1 MKAWKGYEKRK
12 SCCIP
17 KWKDATGYRSEK
29 VCCIPKLVKKSPA
42 CRDTPILIPLVR
54 YESAENKSCQGCEA
68 SYNDYLDRTY
78 YADFIFIAE

>member
-12 SCCIP
+12 FCRIP

-42 CRDTPILIPLVR
+42 CRALPSLFRLFNSNLHKISPVKVAKHHTMATLTGLI
-54 YESAENKSCQGCEA
+54 
-68 SYNDYLDRTY
+68 
-78 YADFIFIAE
+78 YADFILLAE